1 MKRDEIDLNKI
12 SKKYGNKTNQLANWM
27 RSLTVTD
34 YGYKYLKKES
44 YSEEQIGPW
53 VRRQPAEKKSYVIN
67 KSSPENSGENLL
79 RNGENSENLKS
90 SPENL
95 LRNGENSENPE
106 DENLRI
112 PKPEGNKGTV
122 SKEGFLTLSHNPQQ
136 FSGEEKNSQQ
146 FSGENIFSQV
156 SHLSQLSPER
166 LSHLSA

>member
-1 MKRDEIDLNKI
+1 M
-12 SKKYGNKTNQLANWM
+12 
-27 RSLTVTD
+27 V
-34 YGYKYLKKES
+34 
-44 YSEEQIGPW
+44 
-53 VRRQPAEKKSYVIN
+53 
-67 KSSPENSGENLL
+67 
-79 RNGENSENLKS
+79 
-90 SPENL
+90 
-95 LRNGENSENPE
+95 RNGENSENPE

-112 PKPEGNKGTV
+112 PKPEGYKGTV